1 MIVFQILITIF
12 SLTNFIP
19 NAGVP
24 VHSASVMRSAR
35 SDPDFRHVHAV
46 PREQTHSQLT
56 VARDHPRL
64 RSASEAN
71 LLQSA
76 IRTNRRHSI
85 APIDPG
91 YITHGAR
98 ERERGSLDLF
108 SVFIYIDVKPQ
119 VRLFKAQDFLCLSLN
134 RFLIDAKILSSRRS
148 YLPSVKKK
156 NKKIVKFPKYHA

>member
-1 MIVFQILITIF
+1 MYRMIVFHD
-12 SLTNFIP
+12 SLLLQT
-19 NAGVP
+19 GVP
-24 VHSASVMRSAR
+24 VHSTSVMRSAR

-76 IRTNRRHSI
+76 VRTNRRHSI

-98 ERERGSLDLF
+98 KRVEELLR
-108 SVFIYIDVKPQ
+108 
-119 VRLFKAQDFLCLSLN
+119 
-134 RFLIDAKILSSRRS
+134 
-148 YLPSVKKK
+148 
-156 NKKIVKFPKYHA
+156 